1 MPVPVMDVFGR
12 EQVVYQESA
21 LDEETLQEIAQI
33 TGGRYY
39 RAIDTAELGNIYDEI
54 NSLEQSQ
61 IEIESYTRY
70 RELAGLLLVPALLIL
85 LAEMILRKTALRK
98 LP

>member
-39 RAIDTAELGNIYDEI
+39 RAIDTAELGKIYDEI

-85 LAEMILRKTALRK
+85 LAEMVLRKTALRK

>member
-1 MPVPVMDVFGR
+1 
-12 EQVVYQESA
+12 VYQESA
-21 LDEETLQEIAQI
+21 LDEATLQEIADV

-39 RAIDTAELGNIYDEI
+39 RAIDTAELSQIYDEI

-61 IEIESYTRY
+61 IEMESYTRY
-70 RELAGLLLVPALLIL
+70 RELAGLLLVPALLIFL
-85 LAEMILRKTALRK
+85 VEMVLRRTVLRK